1 MHKGMVDAEMLAG
14 RVPESVPD
22 KVADKVPDKVP
33 DMVPDKAPDMAEA
46 TAECKS
52 LSIQVKKDPPLLIP
66 GSWMAGLFYGM
77 TKSWK

>member
-1 MHKGMVDAEMLAG
+1 
-14 RVPESVPD
+14 
-22 KVADKVPDKVP
+22 
-33 DMVPDKAPDMAEA
+33 MVPDKAPDMAEA